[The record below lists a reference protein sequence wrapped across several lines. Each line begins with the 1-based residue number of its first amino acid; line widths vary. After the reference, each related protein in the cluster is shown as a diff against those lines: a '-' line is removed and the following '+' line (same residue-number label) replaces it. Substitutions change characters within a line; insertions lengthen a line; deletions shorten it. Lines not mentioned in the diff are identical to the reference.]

1 VAHKLVPPRP
11 AYRSQAPSQELI
23 VRRNQAIGRT
33 HKQRLDD
40 VDRLARS
47 QQELGEALSTDI
59 ERLQDQG
66 QAVEALDD
74 TSSQSL
80 LDAIVR
86 RFTRRRQ
93 LLERRS
99 ATQELVSRYETVS
112 TRLRR
117 ASAFTDE
124 LRLTALELQAEV
136 QELHADIDRAN
147 HDARLAARRVLE
159 LEQAIDQAV
168 DLEGVERDR
177 VLDTLRFE
185 LRQEGQNLQLFK
197 ALAEMCQ
204 RHVEPARALR
214 DTVQRLHE
222 EMQSF
227 VLAAT
232 GTVDA
237 AGRRIQ
243 ALGAAADAPV
253 VVEELRRS
261 LDELQDA
268 MRATETYLSHTR
280 KLIAHTLPEL
290 SARISADTEAEHVAL
305 AADVQELDRARAHA
319 AAERE
324 LRLAALDEVNAA
336 LDPDSDPDRS
346 SDPDGPA
353 DGDGA

>member
-1 VAHKLVPPRP
+1 M
-11 AYRSQAPSQELI
+11 
-23 VRRNQAIGRT
+23 RRHEAIGRT

-47 QQELGEALSTDI
+47 QQELGETLSTDLA
-59 ERLQDQG
+59 RLQAQG
-66 QAVEALDD
+66 EAVEALDQEG
-74 TSSQSL
+74 SSSI

-99 ATQELVSRYETVS
+99 ATEELVTRYEGVS
-112 TRLRR
+112 ARLRR

-136 QELHADIDRAN
+136 QELHADIDKAQD
-147 HDARLAARRVLE
+147 DARTAARRVIA
-159 LEQAIDQAV
+159 LEQAIEQAAS
-168 DLEGVERDR
+168 LPPAERDR
-177 VLDTLRFE
+177 VTDTLRFE
-185 LRQEGQNLQLFK
+185 LRHEGQNLQLFK
-197 ALAEMCQ
+197 ALGEMCG

-253 VVEELRRS
+253 VVDELRRS

-268 MRATETYLSHTR
+268 MRATETYLTHTR

-290 SARISADTEAEHVAL
+290 SARISADTEAEHMAL
-305 AADVQELDRARAHA
+305 AADVAELDRARISA

-324 LRLAALDEVNAA
+324 MRLEALAEVDRM
-336 LDPDSDPDRS
+336 LDGEGDS
-346 SDPDGPA
+346 
-353 DGDGA
+353 